1 MCLFQTVVNQT
12 AMTKIEQ
19 LVFNHIEENTYIV
32 YDSTKR
38 CAVIDPGM
46 ESQSERDSFDAF
58 VANHGLQL
66 SAVLITHTHV
76 DHIAGLQHVAE
87 CYPAPVYMHAEA
99 MEILSQ
105 SGVYASVMGFE
116 MGDVS
121 QLKFNYLDTGD
132 TVTVGNSQ
140 FEARHVPGH
149 ADGSLVF
156 CLHSGKAVFT
166 GDALFCQSIGRTD
179 LPTGNYDLLIEKLKS
194 QVLTLPDDYEVFPG
208 HGPKTT
214 VRQEKRNNP
223 FLNPAHNW
231 RTM

>member
-1 MCLFQTVVNQT
+1 M
-12 AMTKIEQ
+12 
-19 LVFNHIEENTYIV
+19 
-32 YDSTKR
+32 YDSTMC

-46 ESQSERDSFDAF
+46 ESMSERDFFDAF
-58 VANHGLQL
+58 VASHGLHV

-76 DHIAGLQHVAE
+76 DHIAGLQYVVDK
-87 CYPAPVYMHAEA
+87 YQAPVYMHAEA
-99 MEILSQ
+99 MEILRQ
-105 SGVYASVMGFE
+105 SGVYASVMGFD

-121 QLKFNYLDTGD
+121 QLKFTFLDTGD
-132 TVTVGNSQ
+132 TITVGNSQ

-156 CLHSGKAVFT
+156 CLHAERAVFS

-214 VRQEKRNNP
+214 IRQEKLYNP
-223 FLNPAHNW
+223 FLNPANNW
-231 RTM
+231 HTM